1 MPDET
6 KVEIGDEVIRI
17 SSPDKLL
24 FPKQGWTKLDV
35 VNHFLV
41 VAEGALRGI
50 FGRPTMMKR
59 YMTNVDVDPIYH
71 KRADKNSPFETVEI
85 RFPSQR
91 PGAMIVP
98 RTQPDV
104 IRLAQLGCLDFHPWP
119 ARAEDT
125 DHPDELRID
134 FDPTPGF
141 DFTHVR
147 EAALV
152 ARGVLEEA
160 GLVGW
165 PKTSGSRGIHVY
177 VRVVPNWDFYQC
189 RRAVLAVARELER
202 RRPDLVTSKWWK
214 EERRGVFI
222 DYNQMAR
229 DKTVSSAYG
238 VRPTGYVSAP
248 LRWEEVPEVMIEDF
262 PLDRFADRYREVGD
276 LTRGIDESAGRL
288 DTLLEW
294 VARDEEEYGQ
304 GDAPWPPQYPK
315 VTGEP
320 PRVQP
325 SRRRAEPLVPTAAG
339 ETGANYT
346 IEQYLSGRSPT
357 ARAYWDRLVELAR
370 RCGEFQFA
378 PAKTRSGFML
388 RARFLV
394 VFALSDRGAS
404 FGISLANRREHPR
417 FRRIDQV
424 GAHEYF
430 HQMRVN
436 SLEELD
442 DEVGNLICEAYQ
454 WGLVGAK

>member
-1 MPDET
+1 
-6 KVEIGDEVIRI
+6 
-17 SSPDKLL
+17 
-24 FPKQGWTKLDV
+24 
-35 VNHFLV
+35 
-41 VAEGALRGI
+41 
-50 FGRPTMMKR
+50 
-59 YMTNVDVDPIYH
+59 
-71 KRADKNSPFETVEI
+71 
-85 RFPSQR
+85 
-91 PGAMIVP
+91 
-98 RTQPDV
+98 
-104 IRLAQLGCLDFHPWP
+104 
-119 ARAEDT
+119 
-125 DHPDELRID
+125 
-134 FDPTPGF
+134 
-141 DFTHVR
+141 
-147 EAALV
+147 
-152 ARGVLEEA
+152 
-160 GLVGW
+160 
-165 PKTSGSRGIHVY
+165 
-177 VRVVPNWDFYQC
+177 
-189 RRAVLAVARELER
+189 
-202 RRPDLVTSKWWK
+202 
-214 EERRGVFI
+214 
-222 DYNQMAR
+222 
-229 DKTVSSAYG
+229 
-238 VRPTGYVSAP
+238 
-248 LRWEEVPEVMIEDF
+248 MIEDF